1 MRAARAPISAASTAL
16 PEARTL
22 VIDCA
27 SEACSAALVEG
38 GRIVDFRH
46 EVIGRGH
53 AERLVP
59 LIAELADGGRADAI
73 AVGCGPG
80 SFAGVRIGVAAARA
94 LALGWQVPAHGFST
108 LALVAAGAADAI
120 AQADGA
126 LVVMEGGHGQWFVQ
140 PFAADL
146 SPRAD
151 VRSLLPEDAVL
162 LTDALAVGNRAEA
175 FVALRGSG
183 RALAMLPDAHAFLRL
198 PASALF
204 GDPSPIYGRAP
215 DAKPMARA

>member
-1 MRAARAPISAASTAL
+1 MRC
-16 PEARTL
+16 L
-22 VIDCA
+22 VIDST
-27 SEACSAALVEG
+27 SEACSVALVEAG
-38 GRIVDFRH
+38 AVVDYRH

-59 LIAELADGGRADAI
+59 LIAELTDGGRAATI

-94 LALGWQVPAHGFST
+94 LALGWQVPVRGFST
-108 LALVAAGAADAI
+108 LTLVAAGAADDI
-120 AQADGA
+120 AAAGGA

-151 VRSLLPEDAVL
+151 FRSLLPDEAVT
-162 LTDALAVGNRAEA
+162 LTDELVVGNRAEQ
-175 FVALRGSG
+175 FVARRGVGIASPT
-183 RALAMLPDAHAFLRL
+183 LPNASAFLRL
-198 PASALF
+198 PPAAII
-204 GDPSPIYGRAP
+204 DQPSPIYGRAP
-215 DAKPMARA
+215 DAKPMASA

>member
-1 MRAARAPISAASTAL
+1 MSAGRALI
-16 PEARTL
+16 
-22 VIDCA
+22 IDSA
-27 SEACSAALVEG
+27 SEACSAALVEADET
-38 GRIVDFRH
+38 IDFRH

-59 LIAELADGGRADAI
+59 LIAELAGGGRADAI

-94 LALGWQVPAHGFST
+94 LALGWGVPVRGFST
-108 LALVAAGAADAI
+108 LALVAAGAADTI
-120 AQADGA
+120 AAAGGA

-146 SPRAD
+146 SPRAA
-151 VRSLLPEDAVL
+151 VQSLLPDAAVRL
-162 LTDALAVGNRAEA
+162 PDALAVGNRAEA
-175 FVALRGSG
+175 FVQQRGSG
-183 RALAMLPDAHAFLRL
+183 RSLALLPDARAFVRL

-204 GDPSPIYGRAP
+204 DDPSPIYGRAP
-215 DAKPMARA
+215 DARPMARA